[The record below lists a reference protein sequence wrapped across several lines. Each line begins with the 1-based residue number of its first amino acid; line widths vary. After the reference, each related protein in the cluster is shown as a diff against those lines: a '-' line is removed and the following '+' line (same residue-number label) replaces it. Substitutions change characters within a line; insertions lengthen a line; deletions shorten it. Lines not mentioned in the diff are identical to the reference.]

1 MPTAPATNQSIGTTK
16 TENGRKMTHTPSN
29 NNHTFHGFL
38 NSLHRVC
45 SFGKIC
51 LPSQRLGCTGPLPS
65 QSGARNNVVVF
76 LLDNL
81 VPIIRSILT
90 DSCDPG
96 LAIYRVYSSL
106 YVTDIGGLES
116 GNIRKLVPERA
127 SIGVGSYG

>member
-1 MPTAPATNQSIGTTK
+1 M
-16 TENGRKMTHTPSN
+16 EERWVTHTTSN
-29 NNHTFHGFL
+29 NNHAFHGFF

-65 QSGARNNVVVF
+65 QAGARNHVIVF
-76 LLDNL
+76 LLDNP

-96 LAIYRVYSSL
+96 LAVYRVYSSL
-106 YVTDIGGLES
+106 YVVYIRGLES
-116 GNIRKLVPERA
+116 GNIRKLIPERA